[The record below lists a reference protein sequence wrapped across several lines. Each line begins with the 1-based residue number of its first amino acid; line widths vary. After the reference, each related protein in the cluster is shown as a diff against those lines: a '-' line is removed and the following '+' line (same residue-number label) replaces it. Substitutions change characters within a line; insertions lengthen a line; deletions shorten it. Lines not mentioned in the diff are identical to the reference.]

1 MASCY
6 KKCCTLIIVLPYS
19 LYYIL
24 GYLRHIFLDL
34 QQFRRKEVGI
44 DGISNEMMKI
54 IDDDNFKVL
63 MRIMNELFEK
73 GEVPTEWNV
82 GVVSQLYKGK
92 DAKGDGPRLVLGLDF
107 GGILRKLSQKHVSF
121 WQNLIIEDR
130 RLKCKYI
137 VYG

>member
-107 GGILRKLSQKHVSF
+107 GGDFKKIEPKTCIILAKS
-121 WQNLIIEDR
+121 
-130 RLKCKYI
+130 Y
-137 VYG
+137 Y